1 MTTKHRDDVLSNV
14 LDLDAISD
22 LPDEAGFRAWL
33 GFEMR
38 ALFAAANRPPA
49 LRRWAS
55 QGGE

>member
-1 MTTKHRDDVLSNV
+1 MKHTDVIART
-14 LDLDAISD
+14 LDLDALSD
-22 LPDEAGFRAWL
+22 LPDELGFRAWL

-55 QGGE
+55 SGGTR